1 MIIIM
6 GMEIVLTYP
15 QYPGNP
21 KSYLV
26 FAVIHKKSIMLISL
40 LYAALS
46 MLSNLQQRFSMLF

>member
-26 FAVIHKKSIMLISL
+26 FAVIHKKVNYVNKFTVCSSI
-40 LYAALS
+40 YAE
-46 MLSNLQQRFSMLF
+46 